1 MTKNHILH
9 VDMGAHGKGVDP
21 AGSRNIIIIISR
33 APRQLFILFWG
44 KKRTIQGHIWSL
56 AGFKRCCPQAGVCF
70 TQAAGISIF
79 ECGLFGIVC
88 FSQTDTTALPH
99 SLELSQCLQTPQ
111 QTLPH
116 HPAVARQHRRSRFQ
130 REQSHERLHGE
141 SISMGECQK

>member
-1 MTKNHILH
+1 MRLKIIFCRWTW
-9 VDMGAHGKGVDP
+9 AHMEKEWIQQDP
-21 AGSRNIIIIISR
+21 GTSSSSSPGHQGSFLFFFWEKKDYSR
-33 APRQLFILFWG
+33 SYLVFSWI
-44 KKRTIQGHIWSL
+44 
-56 AGFKRCCPQAGVCF
+56 QAGVCF